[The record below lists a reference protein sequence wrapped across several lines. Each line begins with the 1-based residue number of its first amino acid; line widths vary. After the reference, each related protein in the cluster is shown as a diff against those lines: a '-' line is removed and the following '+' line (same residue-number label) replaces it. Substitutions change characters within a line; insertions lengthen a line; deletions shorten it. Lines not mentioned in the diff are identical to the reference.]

1 MYSKTGVSRTVLA
14 GGGARKIPSDRFRG
28 GGKYDA
34 MFVLISNFKI
44 GMYAMIVGHIYL
56 F

>member
-14 GGGARKIPSDRFRG
+14 ERGARKIPSDRFRG